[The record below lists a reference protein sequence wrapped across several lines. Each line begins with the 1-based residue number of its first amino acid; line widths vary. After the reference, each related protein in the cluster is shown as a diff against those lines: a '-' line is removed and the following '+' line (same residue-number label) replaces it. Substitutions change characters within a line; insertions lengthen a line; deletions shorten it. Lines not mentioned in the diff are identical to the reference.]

1 LTTPSSEPLSPSR
14 RADQAANLL
23 GALGS
28 AVTDRVKAAVTEAAG
43 GAENDAAALS
53 ALLQFLD
60 DPRIDQLAQ
69 VLGLTS
75 SGTVRLVDRLQRLGL
90 VERSAGADA
99 RATSVTVTA
108 AGRARAEEVGR
119 ARIDMLER
127 ALAAL
132 SPAEREQFG
141 ALAGRVLVGI
151 MVPPGAYGW
160 MCRLCDTGRCG
171 RPEGHCPGARAATA
185 AG

>member
-1 LTTPSSEPLSPSR
+1 MTTPSSEPLSPSR

-69 VLGLTS
+69 VLGQTS
-75 SGTVRLVDRLQRLGL
+75 SGTVRHVDRLERLGL
-90 VERSAGADA
+90 VERSGGADA
-99 RATSVTVTA
+99 RDARSCRPGERVT
-108 AGRARAEEVGR
+108 
-119 ARIDMLER
+119 L
-127 ALAAL
+127 
-132 SPAEREQFG
+132 
-141 ALAGRVLVGI
+141 
-151 MVPPGAYGW
+151 
-160 MCRLCDTGRCG
+160 
-171 RPEGHCPGARAATA
+171 
-185 AG
+185 